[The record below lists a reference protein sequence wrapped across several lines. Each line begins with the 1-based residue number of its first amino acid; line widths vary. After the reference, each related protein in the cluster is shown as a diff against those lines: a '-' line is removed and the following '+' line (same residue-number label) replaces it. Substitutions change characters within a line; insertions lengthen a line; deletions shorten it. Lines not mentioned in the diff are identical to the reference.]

1 MDNFIEEFEM
11 GAEEVLENLLNGFK
25 NVRAGRA
32 NPFSLD
38 KVMVEYYG
46 SLTPLKSI
54 ANITVPEATEL
65 LIKPFDKSS
74 LKDIEKGINVANL
87 GFNPIN
93 DGESIRIN
101 IPKLTEDRRRE
112 LVKQVKEYSEEA
124 KIALRNVRRD
134 ILKTIEEA
142 KLPKDEAE
150 RWEDRVQEEVNSYNK
165 KIEDLYKEKEK
176 ELMTV

>member
-32 NPFSLD
+32 NPSSLD

-124 KIALRNVRRD
+124 K
-134 ILKTIEEA
+134 
-142 KLPKDEAE
+142 LPKDEAE